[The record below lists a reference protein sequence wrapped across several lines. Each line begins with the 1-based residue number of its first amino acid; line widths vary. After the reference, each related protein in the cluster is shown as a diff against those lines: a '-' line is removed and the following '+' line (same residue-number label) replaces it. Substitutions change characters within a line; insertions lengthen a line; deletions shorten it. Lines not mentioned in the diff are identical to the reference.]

1 MRHHYSK
8 YIYQRSQDL
17 SIFVIS
23 DLHLSTNTD
32 KSMEVFGSRWQNYC
46 QRLENNWNKVVSPE
60 DTVIVPGDISWALSL
75 EEAIPDLLF
84 LESLNGTKIIGKG
97 NHDFWWSTLTKIET
111 VFKTQK
117 IKTIKILHNNAYIVE
132 NIVVCGTRGWYT
144 DSHQQN
150 AVNAPDYEKIINREL
165 IRLKI
170 SLDEAV
176 KLKGDSDLKIIVF
189 FHFPPVWND
198 FVSKE
203 FLGLLS
209 EYNISDCFFGHI
221 HGNYGVNQKFS
232 YNNVNFQLV
241 SSDFLNFT
249 PIPIIID

>member
-1 MRHHYSK
+1 M
-8 YIYQRSQDL
+8 
-17 SIFVIS
+17 S
-23 DLHLSTNTD
+23 DLHLSTDTQTN
-32 KSMEVFGSRWQNYC
+32 KSMEVFGRRWLGYI
-46 QRLENNWNKVVSPE
+46 EKIKNNWSAIVDDD
-60 DTVIVPGDISWALSL
+60 DTVIIPGDVSWASST
-75 EEAIPDLLF
+75 EEALSDFSFIN
-84 LESLNGTKIIGKG
+84 SLPGQKIIMKG
-97 NHDFWWSTLTKIET
+97 NHDFWWSTMAKLTEFIEKNG
-111 VFKTQK
+111 FS
-117 IKTIKILHNNAYIVE
+117 TISFLHNNAYIVE

-150 AVNAPDYEKIINREL
+150 TVNAPDYEKIINREL

-176 KLKGDSDLKIIVF
+176 KLKGDSNLKLVVF

-203 FLGLLS
+203 FLEVLS

-221 HGNYGVNQKFS
+221 HGNYGVNPKFS